1 MQGKESPAN
10 IRTQRRCQH
19 ANHDHIV
26 FFHFEIGGRGAA
38 QEHLHHNA
46 VQSELSDS
54 VCVATPSPSPPLQQ
68 QHCLFRRRIAD
79 SFAAYASS
87 SRRAPPDHGEPT
99 RSYKLTPRRRG
110 CRLNA
115 ESGACPKS
123 GSAGIAHRTLLST
136 QDGGVQAAE
145 WATTWARAHYLG
157 TDGSARD
164 GAAQAAYES
173 HGPSSYPTP
182 PAALRKDRYFSD
194 SESEHDRPRRG
205 LWLSLLNAASWTDSC
220 VCAQLELPAQGLQRP
235 APSAFHCNAMP
246 WERFTR
252 QLRVL

>member
-110 CRLNA
+110 CRLNQSQCRVRSLPKVRKRRHRPPYTA
-115 ESGACPKS
+115 LNTGWRSTSGRM
-123 GSAGIAHRTLLST
+123 G
-136 QDGGVQAAE
+136 
-145 WATTWARAHYLG
+145 HYLG
-157 TDGSARD
+157 PCPLPGHGWLREGRRRSGSVRVSRAIVL
-164 GAAQAAYES
+164 
-173 HGPSSYPTP
+173 P
-182 PAALRKDRYFSD
+182 
-194 SESEHDRPRRG
+194 
-205 LWLSLLNAASWTDSC
+205 NAARSTAQGSILLRLGIRARPSAQGPLAIAAERGIMDRQLC
-220 VCAQLELPAQGLQRP
+220 VC
-235 APSAFHCNAMP
+235 
-246 WERFTR
+246 TT
-252 QLRVL
+252 